1 MFSVG
6 EAAKIL
12 GWPEHKVRYVIGT
25 RDLGRKV
32 GWAIVL
38 SDSDIDEMRSPK
50 GPNNGK
56 QDKQAA

>member
-6 EAAKIL
+6 EAASLL
-12 GWPEHKVRYVIGT
+12 GKSHQWVRYVIGT

-38 SDSDIDEMRSPK
+38 SSGDIEKLKQVRDK
-50 GPNNGK
+50 NGE
-56 QDKQAA
+56 QSKQAA